1 MQQQIVD
8 KGLRL
13 FVVDGYAIAKEAGLG
28 TRINTVLQTCFF
40 ALADIFPIDEA
51 VQAIKDAIVASYGK
65 RGETVLT
72 RNFAAVDAAVAGLHE
87 VAVPAE
93 ATGRPARPSAG
104 ARRPPPS
111 SCSG

>member
-1 MQQQIVD
+1 M
-8 KGLRL
+8 
-13 FVVDGYAIAKEAGLG
+13 VDGYAIAKEAGLG

-87 VAVPAE
+87 VRRSPTRRP
-93 ATGRPARPSAG
+93 ATGTSC
-104 ARRPPPS
+104 RRCPRAPPS
-111 SCSG
+111 SCSA